1 MPNKNYPKEILTI
14 IRSNPVPAELK
25 EKLSDYHENDLA
37 DALTALTPEERQKL
51 YPILGIEYVAEIFSY
66 FDDAEPY
73 LKELPSKEAA
83 KVISN
88 MDSDDAVDALDDLE
102 EEDKRKIVSHLDE
115 DSAEDVKMLLSYD
128 EDEIGSS
135 MTTNYICIQK
145 GMTIRQAMKE
155 LVRQAGENDNISILY
170 VVDESGRFYGAI
182 DLKDL
187 IIARSED
194 SLEKLIVRS
203 YPYVTDHEKI
213 SACIDQIVDYAERS
227 LPVLNSD
234 KKLIG
239 IITASDVVELVDN
252 ELGDDYAK
260 LGGLTREE
268 DLNEGVWD
276 SVRKRFPWRCCFSV
290 CWCHPLSACLS
301 RLSLCCQ
308 SSFASSRWF
317 WTWQAMS
324 APSLWRSPFA
334 C

>member
-1 MPNKNYPKEILTI
+1 MHVPNKNYPKEILTI
-14 IRSNPVPAELK
+14 IRSNPAPAELK

-115 DSAEDVKMLLSYD
+115 DSAEDVRMLLSYD

-135 MTTNYICIQK
+135 MTTNYICIRK

-260 LGGLTREE
+260 LGGLTGEE
-268 DLNEGVWD
+268 DLNEGAAV
-276 SVRKRFPWRCCFSV
+276 SRHAGVIRCRHV
-290 CWCHPLSACLS
+290 
-301 RLSLCCQ
+301 
-308 SSFASSRWF
+308 
-317 WTWQAMS
+317 
-324 APSLWRSPFA
+324 
-334 C
+334 